1 MQGSNLQNPPSTSDS
16 LSSPSRDNQE
26 PTDSLLLPKSQETW
40 EEPRKSV
47 EFSQSSIKPK
57 PVPSFPPQTL
67 ENERSL
73 EGNGRSIEFSD
84 GHHQRIVFPSPEL
97 PPVQFPNLDEGE
109 KKIVNDQSDSQHVDN
124 NKIDSISMLTNPQS
138 ASEGQQSIKEIS
150 NGGDVDQTSLPEIEF
165 GSNYVDDDAV
175 VASQISAAG
184 IDSYRPSF
192 TRNDLKKR
200 VRGSPISSSATSQD
214 NSKDDDDSKVKQ
226 ATHSVLENQLVL
238 VVGSLTIVALV
249 LILLI
254 VLLLCRF
261 VCYFC
266 PQIFPCF
273 SNVVP
278 SRLSML

>member
-1 MQGSNLQNPPSTSDS
+1 M
-16 LSSPSRDNQE
+16 
-26 PTDSLLLPKSQETW
+26 
-40 EEPRKSV
+40 
-47 EFSQSSIKPK
+47 
-57 PVPSFPPQTL
+57 
-67 ENERSL
+67 
-73 EGNGRSIEFSD
+73 
-84 GHHQRIVFPSPEL
+84 
-97 PPVQFPNLDEGE
+97 QFPNLDEGE

-138 ASEGQQSIKEIS
+138 ASEGQSIKEIS

-192 TRNDLKKR
+192 TKNDLKKR
-200 VRGSPISSSATSQD
+200 VQGSPISSSATSQD

-238 VVGSLTIVALV
+238 VVGCLTIVALV

-261 VCYFC
+261 VC
-266 PQIFPCF
+266 
-273 SNVVP
+273 
-278 SRLSML
+278 

>member
-1 MQGSNLQNPPSTSDS
+1 MQSSNPQNLGSTSDS
-16 LSSPSRDNQE
+16 VSSQSTDNQE
-26 PTDSLLLPKSQETW
+26 PTESLFLPKSPETW

-47 EFSQSSIKPK
+47 EFSQSGIKPK
-57 PVPSFPPQTL
+57 LVPSFPAQTL
-67 ENERSL
+67 QNERSL
-73 EGNGRSIEFSD
+73 EGNGRSIEFSN

-97 PPVQFPNLDEGE
+97 PPVQFPNLDEDE
-109 KKIVNDQSDSQHVDN
+109 KSTVNNHSDSQQIDN
-124 NKIDSISMLTNPQS
+124 NKIDPISKLTNPQS
-138 ASEGQQSIKEIS
+138 ASEGKGIKEEIS
-150 NGGDVDQTSLPEIEF
+150 NDGDVNQTPLPEIEF
-165 GSNYVDDDAV
+165 GSNYVDDEAV

-200 VRGSPISSSATSQD
+200 VRGSPVSSSATSED
-214 NSKDDDDSKVKQ
+214 NSKDEDGKVKQ

-261 VCYFC
+261 VCYLELS
-266 PQIFPCF
+266 
-273 SNVVP
+273 SNIP
-278 SRLSML
+278 RFF